1 MATKLKEARLAA
13 GMMQK
18 ELSDAAG
25 LPLRTLQHYEQG
37 RRNLDGAA
45 LDTILN
51 LCIALRCTPDQVVDN
66 REVVDLWRRFR
77 DMIRLFEE
85 KSGRE

>member
-1 MATKLKEARLAA
+1 MATKLKEARRAA

-18 ELSDAAG
+18 ELADAAG

-51 LCIALRCTPDQVVDN
+51 LCIALRCTPDQLVDN
-66 REVVDLWRRFR
+66 PEVVDLWQRFR

-85 KSGRE
+85 KSGCK